1 MTNERPI
8 NMKRSLKK
16 RGSRPPAL
24 QLDLNNNSEKV
35 LITPTNININSNRR
49 SSLALQQM
57 TEIVKDKLY
66 LGNESDANNY
76 ELIKN
81 TGITSIITLN
91 STVLND
97 DVNKLI
103 SDRNGSWKHVP
114 IRDRSSEQI
123 IDIME
128 ILIDFIDSQ
137 GKVLVHCQHGIS
149 RSSTIVMAYLM
160 KTRNMTNLE
169 AFDLVK
175 AKRPIVDPNFGFLTQ
190 LQRFEEVLNSP
201 SKVELP
207 YSPEIIEERPKMGEN
222 STANNGNKCPIDIAR
237 PFDSIFKTFTWDF

>member
-24 QLDLNNNSEKV
+24 QLDLNNNSKTDF
-35 LITPTNININSNRR
+35 IPPQKFNNSNRR
-49 SSLALQQM
+49 HSLAIQKI

-76 ELIKN
+76 NTIKT

-91 STVLND
+91 STILNPE
-97 DVNKLI
+97 VINLL
-103 SDRNGSWKHVP
+103 SSRNGSWKHIP

-128 ILIDFIDSQ
+128 VLIDFIEKTN

-160 KTRNMTNLE
+160 KTRNMTNVE
-169 AFDLVK
+169 AFELVK

-190 LQRFEEVLNSP
+190 LQRFDEILNSP

-207 YSPEIIEERPKMGEN
+207 YSPEVLEERPKGD
-222 STANNGNKCPIDIAR
+222 SNNDNKCPMDISR
-237 PFDSIFKTFTWDF
+237 RIFKTFNFMDF